1 MEQVTRHDSS
11 GPVTARKAPWAAL
24 VVDDDA
30 GVRQSLRLCL
40 EAAGAR
46 VLGVA
51 TGGAALEAL
60 DRGHFDVVFLDL
72 WLGADAGLDLL
83 PEMLARQPDLGVIV
97 VTAFASIESA
107 VDAIKRGAVDYV
119 PKPFT
124 PDQIRLTA
132 NRVLEAQRLRR
143 RLAELQE
150 ELDESGEPAFFESRS
165 PVFLR
170 FLQTAARAAAS
181 DAVLLLRGESGTGKN
196 VLARW
201 IRANS
206 PRADAPFVT
215 VNCPALSGDLMTSAL
230 FGHRKGAFTGAVA
243 DVAGKVQEAEGGTLL
258 LDEVGELTADA
269 QARLLR
275 FLNDR
280 TYERLGDARERQADV
295 RLIAATNRDLE
306 AEVRAGRFREDLFYR
321 LNVVT
326 LTLPALRERPEDIL
340 LLAHH
345 YLSMFSRK
353 QRRPALTFSAAAE
366 EAMLAHTLARESAG
380 AAQCRRARRHSG
392 APRRAR
398 AVRPRTRVDR
408 AVTMRDRVSQ
418 TVRVGAPV
426 SLELLEREHIAR
438 VIAQVALA
446 GGRGAHPGHRRHDAA
461 AEAQAIRAGVNVAM
475 IPGRLRLRFVVAA
488 GLLVLTTVIG
498 ERVDVLRAVA
508 PERRRHRHGA
518 AERVG
523 DGRHLEAR
531 RRARTRRRCRAADP
545 RWRRSRR
552 AGAGT

>member
-1 MEQVTRHDSS
+1 MEQALRPERLGT
-11 GPVTARKAPWAAL
+11 VTAGKTPWAAL

-40 EAAGAR
+40 ESAGAR

-60 DRGHFDVVFLDL
+60 DRGHFEVVFLDL
-72 WLGADAGLDLL
+72 WLGTDAGLDLL
-83 PEMLARQPDLGVIV
+83 PEMLKRQPDLPVIV

-132 NRVLEAQRLRR
+132 NRVLEAHRLRR

-150 ELDESGEPAFFESRS
+150 ELAEGGDPAFFESRS
-165 PVFLR
+165 GVFIR

-181 DAVLLLRGESGTGKN
+181 EAVLLVRGESGTGKN

-258 LDEVGELTADA
+258 LDEIGELTADA

-280 TYERLGDARERQADV
+280 TYERLGEARERQADV
-295 RLIAATNRDLE
+295 RLVAATNRPVE
-306 AEVRAGRFREDLFYR
+306 ADVSAGRFREDLFYR
-321 LNVVT
+321 LNVVN
-326 LTLPALRERPEDIL
+326 LTLPALRERPEDIP
-340 LLAHH
+340 LLARY
-345 YLSMFSRK
+345 YLSIFGRK
-353 QRRPALTFSAAAE
+353 QRRPGLTFSTVAQDAMLMHSWPGNLRELRNAVERAVILATRDILEPTDLGLVSAAASDVD
-366 EAMLAHTLARESAG
+366 AGGRSARI
-380 AAQCRRARRHSG
+380 G
-392 APRRAR
+392 API
-398 AVRPRTRVDR
+398 
-408 AVTMRDRVSQ
+408 
-418 TVRVGAPV
+418 
-426 SLELLEREHIAR
+426 SLDVVEREHIAR
-438 VIAQVALA
+438 VVAQSPSLE
-446 GGRGAHPGHRRHDAA
+446 AA
-461 AEAQAIRAGVNVAM
+461 ARTLDIDVTTLQRK
-475 IPGRLRLRFVVAA
+475 RKRY
-488 GLLVLTTVIG
+488 GL
-498 ERVDVLRAVA
+498 A
-508 PERRRHRHGA
+508 
-518 AERVG
+518 
-523 DGRHLEAR
+523 
-531 RRARTRRRCRAADP
+531 
-545 RWRRSRR
+545 
-552 AGAGT
+552 